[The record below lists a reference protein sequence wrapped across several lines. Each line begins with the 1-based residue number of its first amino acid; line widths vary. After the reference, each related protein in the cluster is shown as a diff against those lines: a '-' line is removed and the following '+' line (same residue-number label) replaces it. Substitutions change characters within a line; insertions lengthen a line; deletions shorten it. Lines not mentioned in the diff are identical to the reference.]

1 MMMVR
6 NVDFYYEEYTQQ
18 MVEGDYLIIMRIIAD
33 YYMERALLKTQSKQI
48 MVSLY
53 AY

>member
-1 MMMVR
+1 MVR

-18 MVEGDYLIIMRIIAD
+18 MVEWDYLIIMRIID
-33 YYMERALLKTQSKQI
+33 YYMERALLKIQSKQI